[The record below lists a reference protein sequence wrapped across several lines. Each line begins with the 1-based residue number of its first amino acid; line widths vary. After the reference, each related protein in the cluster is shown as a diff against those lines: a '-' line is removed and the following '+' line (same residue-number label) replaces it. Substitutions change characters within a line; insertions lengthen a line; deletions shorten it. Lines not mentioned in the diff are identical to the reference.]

1 MRIAERSKRVEKS
14 ETLRVKEKALV
25 LKQQGVDVVDL
36 TAGEPDFPTPPNVC
50 EAGIHAISNGFTR
63 YTANAG
69 IPELRQAI
77 MDKFKK
83 DNNLAYQTDQVIV
96 SAGAKQAITNAV
108 LTLVEKGDEAIII
121 APYWVSYI
129 QQIRLANA
137 TPVVIDSSKT
147 NFKLTSQDL
156 EAHITPKTRM
166 LLFNSPSNPCGIV
179 YSPDELAELAEV
191 LRKHDI
197 WIISDEIYEKIL
209 FDDCVHKSF
218 AQFPDLFEKTIV
230 VNGVS
235 KSYSMTGWRIG
246 YSAGPGEVIKG
257 MAKIQSH
264 YATPPSISQKAAL
277 EAISGDQGYIEKMR
291 QTFEERRN
299 KLVNKL
305 KDFPEIKY
313 AYPQGAFYFFL
324 DISPAFGK
332 KWNGKTIEN
341 SLDFSE
347 YLIESQHLVTVPGM
361 GFGAPDFIR
370 LSFAASE
377 KELEEGFN
385 RLFATLK
392 SWEAQGG
399 TN

>member
-25 LKQQGVDVVDL
+25 LRQQGVDVVDL

-50 EAGIHAISNGFTR
+50 EAGINAITSGFTR

-77 MDKFKK
+77 IDKFEK
-83 DNNLAYQTDQVIV
+83 DNNLTYKTDQVIV

-108 LTLVEKGDEAIII
+108 LTLLEKGDEAIII

-147 NFKLTSQDL
+147 NFKLTPENL
-156 EAHITPKTRM
+156 EAHITPRTQM
-166 LLFNSPSNPCGIV
+166 ILFNSPSNPCGIV
-179 YSPDELAELAEV
+179 YSPDELAELSEI

-197 WIISDEIYEKIL
+197 WVISDEIYEKIL

-218 AQFPDLFEKTIV
+218 AEFPDLFEKTIV

-246 YSAGPGEVIKG
+246 YAAGPTEVIKG

-277 EAISGDQGYIEKMR
+277 EAISGDQSYIEKMR
-291 QTFEERRN
+291 RTFEERRN
-299 KLVNKL
+299 KLVAKL
-305 KDFPEIKY
+305 KDFREIKY

-332 KWNGKTIEN
+332 NWNGKTIET

-347 YLIESQHLVTVPGM
+347 YLIESQHLVTVPGT
-361 GFGAPDFIR
+361 GFGAPDYIR

-377 KELEEGFN
+377 RELEDGFN
-385 RLFATLK
+385 RLLASLK
-392 SWEAQGG
+392 SLEAPGG